1 MITCPNCKHEEMVGA
16 IYCSVCGAL
25 LAGNHGARKETVQTV
40 HVQTENGK
48 EKQPLRDGANNLS
61 KVSLL
66 IVKSGKRI
74 PLADNPEITLGR
86 SLAGQPIVP
95 DVDLSPFDGYS
106 NGVSRIHAVIKVSS
120 GSVAVMD
127 LDSSNGTFVN
137 EKQLRPNQDCPLHDD
152 DLLCLGTLNIQVEIK
167 Q

>member
-1 MITCPNCKHEEMVGA
+1 MVGA

-25 LAGNHGARKETVQTV
+25 LAGNHGTQKKQEQAV
-40 HVQTENGK
+40 HAQNENGK
-48 EKQPLRDGANNLS
+48 ENPPLRDGANNLS

-66 IVKSGKRI
+66 MVKSGERI
-74 PLADNPEITLGR
+74 PLSDNPEITLGR
-86 SLAGQPIVP
+86 SVTGQPIVP
-95 DVDLSPFDGYS
+95 DVDLSPYDGYS

-137 EKQLRPNQDCPLHDD
+137 GRQLKPNQDCPLLDD

-167 Q
+167 H